1 MNNTSHHWYNQGTH
15 DTISYKCGYEG
26 CGLEVASEKGWYF
39 EGTNPSEGLIRICP
53 RCKRP
58 TFFDRSKN
66 KQFPGSKHGNVVN
79 HLPKDVGM
87 LYEEARDAFS
97 SNAPTCTVL
106 AVRKLLMHVAVEK
119 GAQPNQKF
127 VEYVNYLEQNH
138 LINPEASN
146 WVDRMREKGNEANHE
161 IKISAPEEATEML
174 DFMEMLLKMVYEF
187 PGRVRKVQP
196 VK

>member
-1 MNNTSHHWYNQGTH
+1 
-15 DTISYKCGYEG
+15 
-26 CGLEVASEKGWYF
+26 
-39 EGTNPSEGLIRICP
+39 
-53 RCKRP
+53 
-58 TFFDRSKN
+58 
-66 KQFPGSKHGNVVN
+66 
-79 HLPKDVGM
+79 M